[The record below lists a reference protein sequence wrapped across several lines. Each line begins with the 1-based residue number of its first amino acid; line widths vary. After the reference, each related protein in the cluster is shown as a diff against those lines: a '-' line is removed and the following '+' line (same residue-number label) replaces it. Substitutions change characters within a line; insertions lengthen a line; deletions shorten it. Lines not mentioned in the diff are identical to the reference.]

1 MTVTLITGADK
12 GLGRETARRLVN
24 AGYVVYA
31 AARDPEAG
39 RAAADEL
46 GARFVALDTTDADS
60 VAGAADAV
68 EREQGLLDVLVNNA
82 GIAGP
87 HRDVPALT
95 GDDAALV
102 FETNVVGNVR
112 VTHAFLPLL
121 ARSDAPQ
128 VINVVSGTGSFARVT
143 DPSTRESEIRM
154 PLYSSSKSALT
165 MLTVQYAKAFPAVR
179 FNAADPGETPTD
191 LNASHGGQTLE
202 QGTEAIVRLALLG
215 AEAPTGAFV
224 DRAGPVGW

>member
-1 MTVTLITGADK
+1 V
-12 GLGRETARRLVN
+12 
-24 AGYVVYA
+24 
-31 AARDPEAG
+31 P
-39 RAAADEL
+39 
-46 GARFVALDTTDADS
+46 
-60 VAGAADAV
+60 
-68 EREQGLLDVLVNNA
+68 VNNA

-87 HRDVPALT
+87 RREVRDLW

-102 FETNVVGNVR
+102 FGTNVVGNVR
-112 VTHAFLPLL
+112 VTHAFLPLE
-121 ARSDAPQ
+121 RSEAPQ
-128 VINVVSGTGSFARVT
+128 VINVVSGTGSFSRVT

-191 LNASHGGQTLE
+191 LNAGNGSQSLE
-202 QGTEAIVRLALLG
+202 EGTDAIVRLVLLG
-215 AEAPTGAFV
+215 ADTPTGTFV